1 MSETTMPE
9 FWVAKGVDRLGEHL
23 GSSIADFLFKVST
36 EDSHG
41 SLLVVEV
48 SLHAKGG
55 PVRHIHFDTEEWFY
69 VLEGEYVFEIGQERF
84 RLKPGDSAL
93 GPRRV
98 PHVWSFVG
106 DGPGRILSVV
116 TPAGQIEAF
125 FREIS
130 KARAAQTLDPDF
142 YRAYG
147 LELVGPPLA
156 IE

>member
-1 MSETTMPE
+1 MSDTPMQE
-9 FWVAKGVDRLGEHL
+9 FWVAQGVDRLGEHL

-41 SLLVVEV
+41 SLLAVEV
-48 SLHAKGG
+48 SFHAKGG
-55 PVRHIHFDTEEWFY
+55 PVRHIQFDQEEWFY
-69 VLEGEYVFEIGQERF
+69 VLEGEYVFEIGHERF

-93 GPRRV
+93 APRKV
-98 PHVWSFVG
+98 PHVWAFVG
-106 DGPGRILSVV
+106 DGAGRILSVL
-116 TPAGQIEAF
+116 TPAGQAEAF
-125 FREIS
+125 FRAIS
-130 KARAAQTLDPDF
+130 KAPAAQTLDPDF